1 MIHIFVTYLEYL
13 HNMETPFIYGKVAAG
28 NYFTDRK
35 DEVKLLKQNF
45 LLGTNTILI
54 SPRRWGKSSLVKK
67 AADEIMAAEKSIRIV
82 QLDLFNLR
90 TEEEFYK
97 FLSEKLLMAVSTKVE
112 ELITNTQKFMKQ
124 WMPKITFSPD
134 AQQEF
139 SFGLNWQEIKMQ
151 PDEILDLAENV
162 ATEKGIKIVI
172 CIDEF
177 QNISYFDH
185 PLAFQKKMRS
195 HWQRHQ
201 NVSYCLYGSKR
212 HMLMDV
218 FTSPS
223 MPFYKFGHLIFLKK
237 IPTKYWI
244 DFIRDQFKATGKKI
258 SKQQSSKIAMFAQ
271 NHPYYVQQ
279 LAQLCWLRT
288 ENEVTDSTI
297 NEALESL
304 VLQLSLL
311 FQNLTESLSTT
322 QLNFLKAIID
332 KVKMFSSKDTIQKYQ
347 LGTSANVIRIK
358 KALIGK
364 EIIDDQ
370 GGVIEILDPIFEI
383 WLREYYF
390 TN

>member
-1 MIHIFVTYLEYL
+1 
-13 HNMETPFIYGKVAAG
+13 METPFVYGKVAAG
-28 NYFTDRK
+28 NYFTDRE
-35 DEVKLLKQNF
+35 DEIKILKQNF

-67 AADEIMAAEKSIRIV
+67 AADEIMAKEKSIRIV

-97 FLSEKLLMAVSTKVE
+97 FLSEKLLMAVSSKVE
-112 ELITNTQKFMKQ
+112 ELIANARKFMKQ
-124 WMPKITFSPD
+124 WVPKITFSPE

-139 SFGLNWQEIKMQ
+139 SFGLNWEEIKKQ
-151 PDEILDLAENV
+151 PDEILDLAENI

-177 QNISYFDH
+177 QNISYFTD
-185 PLAFQKKMRS
+185 PLSFQKKLRS

-223 MPFYKFGHLIFLKK
+223 MPFYKFGHLMFLGK

-244 DFIRDQFKATGKKI
+244 DFIKGQFKATGKKI
-258 SKQQSSKIAMFAQ
+258 SKQQSSEIAILAQ

-297 NEALESL
+297 IEALESL

-311 FQNLTESLSTT
+311 FQNLTESLNST
-322 QLNFLKAIID
+322 QLNLLKAIID
-332 KVKMFSSKDTIQKYQ
+332 DVKMFSSKDTIQKYQ

-358 KALIGK
+358 KALLGK

-370 GGVIEILDPIFEI
+370 GGVIEILDPIFTI
-383 WLREYYF
+383 WLKVYYV